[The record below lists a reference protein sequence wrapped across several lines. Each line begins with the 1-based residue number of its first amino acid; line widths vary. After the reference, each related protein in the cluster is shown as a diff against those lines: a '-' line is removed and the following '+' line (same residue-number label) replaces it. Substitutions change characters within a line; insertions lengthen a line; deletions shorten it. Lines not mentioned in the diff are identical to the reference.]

1 MPTSRSCFPSSS
13 DPVPMRNITASS
25 LSLALLL
32 TSGCGNGDGPEVV
45 IQSVLAD
52 LSNNKVRTVWD
63 HLPAT
68 YQRDV
73 KDLCTRLAG
82 KLDPELYA
90 RAVTLFGQC
99 ITALRDKQ
107 EFFIDSLPPSVPLHL
122 AERHLDSAFALVE
135 GLTRGQLA
143 TVDGIRNLDFG
154 SLLETIGGQL
164 MKMVDAIGA
173 DKGKDL
179 HYFLR
184 SLRVEPVS
192 VSGKRATLRF
202 HSAQHEFSTRLD
214 FVLVGGRWVP
224 TLLSV
229 EWDRSMNKIRG
240 AIAGMRSMKDPE
252 HKETIS
258 AELAKFESQI
268 HAMNRVETLEQ
279 AREVFGLTPPS
290 ALSGTSALQRN
301 HRETETPFQ
310 TEGTSPSGTA
320 EHPAVTSFRLFRDAV
335 LAGDLTEMK
344 HYMDPELCA
353 DFDAGELDIETF
365 HLMIKD
371 YATFRTGTFL
381 GRFVI
386 IPSDSAGDEQIRW
399 NMREHDG
406 EWVVTE

>member
-1 MPTSRSCFPSSS
+1 MNFSDTSRLFERNA
-13 DPVPMRNITASS
+13 VPLRNMTGIVRRAN
-25 LSLALLL
+25 LDGPLLGALLL
-32 TSGCGNGDGPEVV
+32 TSGCSDGDGPEVV

-73 KDLCTRLAG
+73 KDLCARLAG

-90 RAVTLFGQC
+90 RAITVFGRC
-99 ITALRDKQ
+99 LTALSDKQ
-107 EFFIDSLPPSVPLHL
+107 EHLIDLLPPSVPLRL
-122 AERHLDSAFALVE
+122 VERHLDSSCALIE

-154 SLLETIGGQL
+154 RLFETIGGPL

-173 DKGKDL
+173 DRGKDL
-179 HYFLR
+179 RGFLR

-229 EWDRSMNKIRG
+229 EWDRAMNEIRD
-240 AIAGMRSMKDPE
+240 AIAKMPSMKDPK
-252 HKETIS
+252 HKEAIR
-258 AELAKFESQI
+258 AELTKFESQI
-268 HAMNRVETLEQ
+268 HALEGAETSEQ
-279 AREVFGLTPPS
+279 FAEILGNPTWERIH
-290 ALSGTSALQRN
+290 Q
-301 HRETETPFQ
+301 ETE
-310 TEGTSPSGTA
+310 ESSPSGTA

-335 LAGDLTEMK
+335 LAGDLAEMK
-344 HYMDPELCA
+344 QYMDPELCA
-353 DFDAGELDIETF
+353 DFDADELDIETF
-365 HLMIKD
+365 QFMTKD

-386 IPSDSAGDEQIRW
+386 IPTDSAGEDKIRW

-406 EWVVTE
+406 KWVVTE